1 MRWTDKLCAVGAALT
16 LAACSGTENTVEDA
30 MLTADVAA
38 VAAEAAAQDV
48 EVMHGPGG
56 VMGFGLHAD
65 FRLFGCDGG
74 SRHGLTVV
82 RSCVFKDVDGNEQDG
97 YDEQATASIA
107 VHTEISGE
115 FSRDAHSAS
124 INRTTDLLVSG
135 LEGTETTRTW
145 NGTGSGSA
153 SRVRESDDG
162 EVRQYDM
169 TFSGEIKDVIIPV
182 PRTEDGWPLSGT
194 ITRTVTITFT
204 GGPRD
209 GETVTRA
216 ATIEFNGTAT
226 VTVTV
231 NGESYDFDLRTRG
244 RPHRRDR

>member
-1 MRWTDKLCAVGAALT
+1 MRWTDKLCAVGAALV
-16 LAACSGTENTVEDA
+16 LAACSSTENTAEDA

-56 VMGFGLHAD
+56 LVGFGLRAD

-82 RSCVFKDVDGNEQDG
+82 RTCVFRDAGGNEQDG
-97 YDEQATASIA
+97 YDEQTTASIA

-115 FSRDAHSAS
+115 FSRDSHSAS
-124 INRTTDLLVSG
+124 ISRTTDLVVTG
-135 LEGTETTRTW
+135 LEGSETTRTW

-153 SRVRESDDG
+153 SRVRESGDG
-162 EVRQYDM
+162 EVRQYEM
-169 TFSGEIKDVIIPV
+169 TFSGEIDDVVLPV
-182 PRTEDGWPLSGT
+182 PRTDTGWPLSGT

-204 GGPRD
+204 GGPKD
-209 GETVTRA
+209 GQTVTR
-216 ATIEFNGTAT
+216 TVTVEFNGTST
-226 VTVTV
+226 VTVIV
-231 NGESYDFDLRTRG
+231 NGESFEFDLRTRG